1 MNMSTRRG
9 RRIIRY
15 RRRGYQVLATV
26 PKIEGFQLLYW
37 VPAKHGRKPRGMQ
50 R

>member
-1 MNMSTRRG
+1 MKISTRRG

-37 VPAKHGRKPRGMQ
+37 VPTKHHRAPGGVKS
-50 R
+50 

>member
-1 MNMSTRRG
+1 MSTRRG

-37 VPAKHGRKPRGMQ
+37 EPKKHGRAPRGLQ